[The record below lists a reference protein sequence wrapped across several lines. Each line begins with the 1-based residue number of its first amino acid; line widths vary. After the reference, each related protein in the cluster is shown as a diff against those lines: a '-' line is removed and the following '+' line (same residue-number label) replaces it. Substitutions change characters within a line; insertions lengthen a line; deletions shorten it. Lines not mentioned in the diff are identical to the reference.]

1 VIVLDGVANRVVV
14 DPTENSDLPLNIRRS
29 FAQCTL
35 IFFPTARSRN
45 SDRFAPTCPARARGI
60 IVSCPHSSFFFT
72 TRSGASVVGLTHARG
87 LCRGEKG
94 IASLV
99 RFFDLH
105 TRHVPHALGALS
117 TPATLAPTTC
127 LRSFHTKRRRGWS
140 SKA

>member
-1 VIVLDGVANRVVV
+1 
-14 DPTENSDLPLNIRRS
+14 
-29 FAQCTL
+29 
-35 IFFPTARSRN
+35 
-45 SDRFAPTCPARARGI
+45 
-60 IVSCPHSSFFFT
+60 
-72 TRSGASVVGLTHARG
+72 
-87 LCRGEKG
+87 
-94 IASLV
+94 V